1 MDADLVLIFAFVVV
15 LTVIIGIT
23 INGVFKKLFDYKR
36 SKNAALP
43 GANSPE
49 LANVLERTAHIE
61 DRLKV
66 LERIATDPEARRGAE
81 LAQEIEQL
89 RLDQGREQ
97 SLEKGLEQE
106 KENG

>member
-1 MDADLVLIFAFVVV
+1 MDGELVLIFGFII
-15 LTVIIGIT
+15 VITTILGIT
-23 INGVFKKLFDYKR
+23 INSIFKKLFDYKR

-43 GANSPE
+43 GKNTAE

-66 LERIATDPEARRGAE
+66 LERIATDPEARRGTE

-89 RLDQGREQ
+89 RLEQG
-97 SLEKGLEQE
+97 LEKDLAQE